1 MPIISNANQDF
12 NNLSLSDDSS
22 YDHIFT
28 EIPETE
34 TTKGVYFQRA
44 QFIRRPEDL
53 VSIDHGLLAVINVGG
68 NRYTFP
74 WSTLQQFPLTRLGR
88 LCGCQ
93 SLEDIASVC
102 DDYDEA
108 RKEFFF
114 DRSPSAFRV
123 ILNFLAAG
131 KLRLLR
137 EMCIL
142 SLHDELTYWGV
153 EMVYMERCCKR
164 KMYTRMEE
172 VHEHERREE
181 ERRQRNAMQQ
191 VPVEETGYRKMMNR
205 LRDMVENP
213 QSGLP
218 GKIFACLSV
227 IMVAVT
233 VISLCI
239 STMPDL
245 REEEDRGECS
255 SKCQHMF
262 IIETVCVGWFS
273 LEFVL
278 RFIQARSKLDFL
290 RGPLNIID
298 AMAILPYY
306 VSLVVVEEDP
316 ALEHEKTGT
325 SYLDKLGLVLR
336 ILRALRILYVM
347 RLARHSLGLQTL
359 GLTVRRS
366 TREFG
371 LLLLFLCVAVTLFS
385 PLVHLAESEL
395 TGAQDFSSIPASYWW
410 AIISMTTVGYGD
422 MVPRSIPGQVVALS
436 SILSGILIM
445 AFPAT
450 SIFHMFSR
458 SYQELKMEHDRLFK
472 EECAAAAAAAAAAG
486 ELQEVG
492 VGVGGDGGVVRGME
506 DFPPPGLGLR
516 LDKDSMHSPE
526 SLALLGKGGE
536 VAGNNN
542 HSLPAGAF

>member
-516 LDKDSMHSPE
+516 MDKDSMHSPE
-526 SLALLGKGGE
+526 SLALLGKGE

>member
-1 MPIISNANQDF
+1 MPIISGTADQDF
-12 NNLSLSDDSS
+12 SNLSLSDDSS
-22 YDHIFT
+22 LDQIFS
-28 EIPETE
+28 EDIEPETI
-34 TTKGVYFQRA
+34 KGVYYQRV
-44 QFIRRPEDL
+44 QRIYRPEQL
-53 VSIDHGLLAVINVGG
+53 YAVDQKHQVIINVGG
-68 NRYTFP
+68 NRYTIP
-74 WSTLQQFPLTRLGR
+74 WSTLEEFPLTRLGR
-88 LCGCQ
+88 LRSCSSYEEIVQ
-93 SLEDIASVC
+93 VC
-102 DDYDEA
+102 DDYDETA
-108 RKEFFF
+108 HEFFF

-137 EMCIL
+137 EMCTL
-142 SLHDELTYWGV
+142 SFYEELTYWGL
-153 EMVYMERCCKR
+153 EASSMERCCKR
-164 KMYTRMEE
+164 KLYTRLEDMAELERKEE
-172 VHEHERREE
+172 ARRGKKIEIVE
-181 ERRQRNAMQQ
+181 
-191 VPVEETGYRKMMNR
+191 VEETKYQAFMSK

-218 GKIFACLSV
+218 GKVFACLSV
-227 IMVAVT
+227 LFVALT

-245 REEEDRGECS
+245 REEEDKGECS
-255 SKCQHMF
+255 QKCYNMF
-262 IIETVCVGWFS
+262 IVETVCVGWFS

-278 RFIQARSKLDFL
+278 RFVQARSKLEFV

-306 VSLVVVEEDP
+306 ISLIVVEEPLTNDRP
-316 ALEHEKTGT
+316 GGKGYLEKV
-325 SYLDKLGLVLR
+325 GLVLR

-385 PLVHLAESEL
+385 PLVYLAESEL
-395 TGAQDFSSIPASYWW
+395 TKGQDFTSIPASYWW

-422 MVPRSIPGQVVALS
+422 MVPRSIPGQVVAMS

-458 SYQELKMEHDRLFK
+458 SYQDLRVEQERLLKEEMCAANALKMEESETLEDAELGAP
-472 EECAAAAAAAAAAG
+472 EETQSLL
-486 ELQEVG
+486 EY
-492 VGVGGDGGVVRGME
+492 D
-506 DFPPPGLGLR
+506 
-516 LDKDSMHSPE
+516 E
-526 SLALLGKGGE
+526 SGSNSGK
-536 VAGNNN
+536 
-542 HSLPAGAF
+542 H

>member
-1 MPIISNANQDF
+1 MPIISNANHDF
-12 NNLSLSDDSS
+12 SNLSLSDDSS
-22 YDHIFT
+22 LDHIFT

-34 TTKGVYFQRA
+34 TVKGAYYKRA
-44 QFIRRPEDL
+44 QFIRQPEDIQA
-53 VSIDHGLLAVINVGG
+53 VDHGALAVINVGG
-68 NRYTFP
+68 NRYTLP
-74 WSTLQQFPLTRLGR
+74 WATLQQFPLTRLGR
-88 LCGCQ
+88 LSGCR
-93 SLEDIASVC
+93 SPEEIAGVC

-108 RKEFFF
+108 RREFFF

-137 EMCIL
+137 EMCVL
-142 SLHDELTYWGV
+142 SLHDELAYWGV
-153 EMVYMERCCKR
+153 EMAYMERCCKR
-164 KMYTRMEE
+164 KMWTRMEE
-172 VHEHERREE
+172 VQEHERQEE
-181 ERRQRNAMQQ
+181 ECRLRNAMPR
-191 VPVEETGYRKMMNR
+191 VVVVETRYRQYMNR

-213 QSGLP
+213 QSGVA
-218 GKIFACLSV
+218 GKVFAVMSV
-227 IMVAVT
+227 LMVAVT

-245 REEEDRGECS
+245 REEEEKGECS
-255 SKCQHMF
+255 AKCQHMF
-262 IIETVCVGWFS
+262 IIETVCVAWFS
-273 LEFVL
+273 LEFLL
-278 RFIQARSKLDFL
+278 RFIQASSKLEFL
-290 RGPLNIID
+290 RGPLNIVD
-298 AMAILPYY
+298 ALAILPYY
-306 VSLVVVEEDP
+306 VSLVVVDEAPERGP
-316 ALEHEKTGT
+316 ERPGGGKG
-325 SYLDKLGLVLR
+325 YLDKLGLVLR
-336 ILRALRILYVM
+336 IMRALRILYVM

-395 TGAQDFSSIPASYWW
+395 TGTQDFSSIPASYWW

-458 SYQELKMEHDRLFK
+458 SYQELKTEHDRLLK
-472 EECAAAAAAAAAAG
+472 EECAAAAAAAASVDLKEVDIGGGAA
-486 ELQEVG
+486 EEM
-492 VGVGGDGGVVRGME
+492 GGYVDKESGHSME
-506 DFPPPGLGLR
+506 
-516 LDKDSMHSPE
+516 S
-526 SLALLGKGGE
+526 LLGKE
-536 VAGNNN
+536 VPPSGNNN
-542 HSLPAGAF
+542 HDLPAAAF

>member
-1 MPIISNANQDF
+1 MPIISNANHDF
-12 NNLSLSDDSS
+12 SNLSVSDDSS
-22 YDHIFT
+22 LDRIFT

-34 TTKGVYFQRA
+34 TVKGVYYQRA
-44 QFIRRPEDL
+44 KFIRRPEDL
-53 VSIDHGLLAVINVGG
+53 LSIDHALLAVINVGG
-68 NRYTFP
+68 NRYAFP

-88 LCGCQ
+88 LCGCR
-93 SLEDIASVC
+93 SLEDIAGVC

-142 SLHDELTYWGV
+142 SLHDELSYWGV
-153 EMVYMERCCKR
+153 EMAYMERCCKR
-164 KMYTRMEE
+164 KMYTRIEE
-172 VHEHERREE
+172 VHEKERREE
-181 ERRQRNAMQQ
+181 ERRQRSAMQR
-191 VPVEETGYRKMMNR
+191 VPVEETQYRKVMNW

-227 IMVAVT
+227 IMVVVT

-245 REEEDRGECS
+245 RDEENRGECS
-255 SKCQHMF
+255 LKCHNMF
-262 IIETVCVGWFS
+262 VVESICVAWFT
-273 LEFVL
+273 LEFLL
-278 RFIQARSKLDFL
+278 RFVNAPSKLAFA

-298 AMAILPYY
+298 AIAILPYY
-306 VSLVVVEEDP
+306 VSLVLDVGDESQEDVVMG
-316 ALEHEKTGT
+316 AGRG
-325 SYLDKLGLVLR
+325 YLDKLSLILR
-336 ILRALRILYVM
+336 LLRALRILYVM

-359 GLTVRRS
+359 GVTMQRS
-366 TREFG
+366 MREFG
-371 LLLLFLCVAVTLFS
+371 LLLLFVCVAVTLYS

-395 TGAQDFSSIPASYWW
+395 APFAAINPHHRFSSIPASYWW

-422 MVPRSIPGQVVALS
+422 MVPRSIPGQMVALF

-450 SIFHMFSR
+450 SIFHTFSR
-458 SYQELKMEHDRLFK
+458 SYQELKQEYKRVWKQEQHEEAHQSEFTSEIK
-472 EECAAAAAAAAAAG
+472 EEN
-486 ELQEVG
+486 QIPNKT
-492 VGVGGDGGVVRGME
+492 DTSR
-506 DFPPPGLGLR
+506 PP
-516 LDKDSMHSPE
+516 
-526 SLALLGKGGE
+526 AT
-536 VAGNNN
+536 
-542 HSLPAGAF
+542 AF

>member
-1 MPIISNANQDF
+1 MPIISNANHDF
-12 NNLSLSDDSS
+12 SNISVSDDSS
-22 YDHIFT
+22 LDHIFT

-34 TTKGVYFQRA
+34 TIKGVYYQRA

-53 VSIDHGLLAVINVGG
+53 LSVDHGLQALINVGG

-74 WSTLQQFPLTRLGR
+74 WSTLEQFPLTRLGR
-88 LCGCQ
+88 LRPC
-93 SLEDIASVC
+93 SSPEENAHVC

-108 RKEFFF
+108 RREFFF

-131 KLRLLR
+131 KLRMLR
-137 EMCIL
+137 EMCVL
-142 SLHDELTYWGV
+142 SLHDELNYWGV
-153 EMVYMERCCKR
+153 EMAYMERCCKR
-164 KMYTRMEE
+164 KMYTRIEE
-172 VHEHERREE
+172 VAELERREE
-181 ERRQRNAMQQ
+181 ERRQRGMQLG
-191 VPVEETGYRKMMNR
+191 PPAEETRYRKFMNR
-205 LRDMVENP
+205 LRDMMENP

-227 IMVAVT
+227 LMVAVT
-233 VISLCI
+233 VVSLCI

-245 REEEDRGECS
+245 REEENRGVCS
-255 SKCQHMF
+255 QKCYHMF
-262 IIETVCVGWFS
+262 IVETVCVAWFS
-273 LEFVL
+273 TEFLLRFVQASSKLEF
-278 RFIQARSKLDFL
+278 IRS
-290 RGPLNIID
+290 PLNIID

-306 VSLVVVEEDP
+306 VTLVVVEENPDEMHDRP
-316 ALEHEKTGT
+316 TGRG
-325 SYLDKLGLVLR
+325 YLDKLGLVLR

-395 TGAQDFSSIPASYWW
+395 TGVQDFSSIPASYWW

-458 SYQELKMEHDRLFK
+458 SYQELKQEHDRLFK
-472 EECAAAAAAAAAAG
+472 EECAAAAAAISSGTEEEQDTGWVAHPAPRLILTPDTETPG
-486 ELQEVG
+486 SI
-492 VGVGGDGGVVRGME
+492 E
-506 DFPPPGLGLR
+506 DL
-516 LDKDSMHSPE
+516 
-526 SLALLGKGGE
+526 SLMGNGRE
-536 VAGNNN
+536 TPGNNN
-542 HSLPAGAF
+542 HPLPAGAF

>member
-1 MPIISNANQDF
+1 MPIISNANHDF
-12 NNLSLSDDSS
+12 SNLSVSDDSS
-22 YDHIFT
+22 LDRIFT

-34 TTKGVYFQRA
+34 TIKGVYYQRA
-44 QFIRRPEDL
+44 HFLRQPEDPL
-53 VSIDHGLLAVINVGG
+53 SVDHGLQALINVGG
-68 NRYTFP
+68 NRYAFP
-74 WSTLQQFPLTRLGR
+74 WSTLEQFPLTRLGQLRRCSSPEEIAR
-88 LCGCQ
+88 L
-93 SLEDIASVC
+93 C

-108 RKEFFF
+108 RREFFF

-137 EMCIL
+137 EMCVL
-142 SLHDELTYWGV
+142 SLHEELAYWGV
-153 EMVYMERCCKR
+153 EMAYMERCCKR
-164 KMYTRMEE
+164 KMYTRLEE
-172 VHEHERREE
+172 VAELERREE
-181 ERRQRNAMQQ
+181 ERRQHNAQQ
-191 VPVEETGYRKMMNR
+191 RPPVEETRYRKFMNS

-218 GKIFACLSV
+218 GKMFACLSV
-227 IMVAVT
+227 LMVAVT

-245 REEEDRGECS
+245 REEENRGECS
-255 SKCQHMF
+255 QKCHHMF
-262 IIETVCVGWFS
+262 IVETVCVAWFS
-273 LEFVL
+273 LEFLL
-278 RFIQARSKLDFL
+278 RFIQARSKLEFV

-306 VSLVVVEEDP
+306 ISLVVDEDKDPSAENERP
-316 ALEHEKTGT
+316 AGGRG
-325 SYLDKLGLVLR
+325 YLDKLGLVLR

-458 SYQELKMEHDRLFK
+458 SYQELKQEQDRLFK
-472 EECAAAAAAAAAAG
+472 EECAAAAAAAAVGSG
-486 ELQEVG
+486 EGEEG
-492 VGVGGDGGVVRGME
+492 SGGV
-506 DFPPPGLGLR
+506 DYPPPGLALCPDTEMPGSTEAL
-516 LDKDSMHSPE
+516 S
-526 SLALLGKGGE
+526 LLGNAGE
-536 VAGNNN
+536 SSGNNK
-542 HSLPAGAF
+542 HGLPAGAF

>member
-1 MPIISNANQDF
+1 MPIISNANHDF
-12 NNLSLSDDSS
+12 SNLSVSDESS
-22 YDHIFT
+22 LDHIFT

-34 TTKGVYFQRA
+34 TIKGVYYQRA

-53 VSIDHGLLAVINVGG
+53 LLVDHGLQALINVGG

-74 WSTLQQFPLTRLGR
+74 WSTLEQFPLTRLGR
-88 LCGCQ
+88 LRPC
-93 SLEDIASVC
+93 SSPDEIACVC

-108 RKEFFF
+108 RREFFF

-131 KLRLLR
+131 KLRMLR
-137 EMCIL
+137 EMCVL
-142 SLHDELTYWGV
+142 SLHDELNYWGV
-153 EMVYMERCCKR
+153 EMTYMERCCKR
-164 KMYTRMEE
+164 KMYTRIDE
-172 VHEHERREE
+172 VAELERREE
-181 ERRQRNAMQQ
+181 ERRQHSMQLH
-191 VPVEETGYRKMMNR
+191 PPPEETGYRKFMNR

-218 GKIFACLSV
+218 GKFFACLSV
-227 IMVAVT
+227 LMVAVT
-233 VISLCI
+233 VVSLCI

-245 REEEDRGECS
+245 REEENRGECS
-255 SKCQHMF
+255 QKCQHMF
-262 IIETVCVGWFS
+262 VVETVCVAWFS
-273 LEFVL
+273 LEFLL
-278 RFIQARSKLDFL
+278 RFVQARSKLEFL

-298 AMAILPYY
+298 ALAILPYY
-306 VSLVVVEEDP
+306 VSLVVVEENPNDEYERP
-316 ALEHEKTGT
+316 AGGKG
-325 SYLDKLGLVLR
+325 YLDKLGLVLR
-336 ILRALRILYVM
+336 LLRALRILYVM

-395 TGAQDFSSIPASYWW
+395 TGVQDFSSIPASYWW

-458 SYQELKMEHDRLFK
+458 SYQELKQEHDRLFK
-472 EECAAAAAAAAAAG
+472 EECAAATAAAAAIGPEEEQDKGWVDYPAPILVLTPDIEMPG
-486 ELQEVG
+486 SI
-492 VGVGGDGGVVRGME
+492 E
-506 DFPPPGLGLR
+506 DL
-516 LDKDSMHSPE
+516 S
-526 SLALLGKGGE
+526 LLGNGGE
-536 VAGNNN
+536 SSGNNKYP
-542 HSLPAGAF
+542 LPARAF

>member
-1 MPIISNANQDF
+1 MPIISNANHDF
-12 NNLSLSDDSS
+12 SKLSVSDDSS
-22 YDHIFT
+22 LDHIFT

-34 TTKGVYFQRA
+34 TIKGVYYQRA

-53 VSIDHGLLAVINVGG
+53 LSMDHGLQALINVGG

-74 WSTLQQFPLTRLGR
+74 WSTLEQFPLTRLGR
-88 LCGCQ
+88 LRPC
-93 SLEDIASVC
+93 SSPEEIARVC

-108 RKEFFF
+108 HREFFF
-114 DRSPSAFRV
+114 DRSPSAFRI

-131 KLRLLR
+131 KLRMLR
-137 EMCIL
+137 EMCVL
-142 SLHDELTYWGV
+142 SLHDELNYWGV
-153 EMVYMERCCKR
+153 EMAYMERCCKR
-164 KMYTRMEE
+164 KMYTRIEE
-172 VHEHERREE
+172 VAELERREE
-181 ERRQRNAMQQ
+181 ERRRHSMQLCP
-191 VPVEETGYRKMMNR
+191 PVEETRCCKFMNG

-218 GKIFACLSV
+218 GKMFACLSV
-227 IMVAVT
+227 LMVVVT
-233 VISLCI
+233 VVSLCI

-245 REEEDRGECS
+245 REEENRGECS
-255 SKCQHMF
+255 QKCHYMF
-262 IIETVCVGWFS
+262 VVETVCVAWFS
-273 LEFVL
+273 LEFL
-278 RFIQARSKLDFL
+278 IRFVQARSKLEFI

-306 VSLVVVEEDP
+306 VSLVMVEENP
-316 ALEHEKTGT
+316 NNEYERPTGGKG
-325 SYLDKLGLVLR
+325 YLDKLGLVLR

-395 TGAQDFSSIPASYWW
+395 TGTQDFSSIPASYWW

-458 SYQELKMEHDRLFK
+458 SYQELKQEHDRLLK
-472 EECAAAAAAAAAAG
+472 EECAAATAAAITG
-486 ELQEVG
+486 SEEEQDKGWLDYTPPRLVLTPDTETPG
-492 VGVGGDGGVVRGME
+492 SIE
-506 DFPPPGLGLR
+506 DL
-516 LDKDSMHSPE
+516 S
-526 SLALLGKGGE
+526 LLGNVGE
-536 VAGNNN
+536 TSGNTK
-542 HSLPAGAF
+542 HPLPTGAF